1 MKSLLGKLTLSCT
14 ALALLT
20 SAALAKSG
28 WGEDY
33 EKALSQA
40 KAEKKLV
47 LLDFTGSDWCGWC
60 MKLDSEVF
68 SKGEFKSFAKKN
80 LELVELDYPR
90 GKRLSKKV
98 QEQNAD
104 LKKKYGISGYPTI
117 VLLDSTGKETKRW
130 GGYSAKFFD
139 ELKAALASSAS
150 PSAAEAKK

>member
-1 MKSLLGKLTLSCT
+1 MKSILNSLIVLSFAATAFAGKPGWDDNYSKTL
-14 ALALLT
+14 
-20 SAALAKSG
+20 
-28 WGEDY
+28 
-33 EKALSQA
+33 EKAA
-40 KAEKKLV
+40 AEKKSV